1 MNIYIVR
8 HAIAIER
15 GTKGYEDDSKRP
27 LTVDGIAKMREV
39 SRGLR
44 ALKLSFD
51 VILSSPYLRAKHT
64 AEIVI
69 QTFKTKQTVILTKN
83 LTPDVP
89 FKDLLLEINAKAK
102 NKTSVLL
109 VGHEPHL
116 SGLIS
121 FLLDGQ
127 EDLSFILKKGG
138 FCHLIAEHPVK
149 PGSASLSSLLTP
161 AQLRLIH

>member
-1 MNIYIVR
+1 MNIYILR
-8 HAIAIER
+8 HAIAVER
-15 GTKGYEDDSKRP
+15 GTKGFEDDNKRP
-27 LTVDGIAKMREV
+27 LTVDGIAKMKENA
-39 SRGLR
+39 RGLKC
-44 ALKLSFD
+44 LKLSFD
-51 VILSSPYLRAKHT
+51 VIFSSPYLRAKHT
-64 AEIVI
+64 AEIVV
-69 QTFKTKQTVILTKN
+69 QTFKTKQTIILTKN

-102 NKTSVLL
+102 NQSNVLL

-116 SGLIS
+116 GGLIS

-127 EDLSFILKKGG
+127 EDLSLILKKGG
-138 FCHLIAEHPVK
+138 FCHLIAEYPIK